1 MDPLVVLIVAVVFTL
16 LVSATCSL
24 MEAALYAVPLPHV
37 RLLAE
42 QELRSGKQLLEFKE
56 DIGRPIAAILI
67 LNTISNTGGASI
79 AGWAGA
85 RVFSEYGVLG
95 FSVIFVLCIL
105 YFSEIFPKT
114 IGVQYARQVSQVMA
128 IPLGIL
134 VRVMGPI
141 IDLSQY
147 AARKFGGES
156 VQPAISEEEVRSMA
170 SLGQE
175 EGVLEDLE
183 GSIITNVLGLDQL
196 MVKDV
201 LTPRVV
207 VFRVPASRTIAEV
220 KGEIEEWTFSRVPLC
235 TEENEDDLKL
245 YVTQRDLYREI
256 MKGNDEATLESL
268 GRPLAIVPELMRVD
282 KLLLQMFENR
292 EHLCAVVD
300 EHGGLAGIITLED
313 IIEELVGQEIVDEYD
328 TVSDLR
334 TFARLLRYVR
344 NKKKK

>member
-1 MDPLVVLIVAVVFTL
+1 MDPLFVLIIVVVLTL
-16 LVSATCSL
+16 LISATCSL

-42 QELRSGKQLLEFKE
+42 QELRSGKKLLEFKE

-85 RVFSEYGVLG
+85 QVFSQSGVVG
-95 FSVIFVLCIL
+95 FSILFVLCIL
-105 YFSEIFPKT
+105 FFSEIFPKT
-114 IGVQYARQVSQVMA
+114 IGVQYARPVSQFVA
-128 IPLGIL
+128 LPLGAL
-134 VRVMGPI
+134 VRVMGPL
-141 IDLSQY
+141 IDLSQFLS
-147 AARKFGGES
+147 RKFGGDS

-170 SLGQE
+170 NLGLE

-196 MVKDV
+196 FVKDV

-207 VFRVPASRTIAEV
+207 VFRVPEARTLGEV
-220 KGEIEEWTFSRVPLC
+220 RRDIEEWNFTRVPLFA
-235 TEENEDDLKL
+235 EENQDDLKT
-245 YVTQRDLYREI
+245 YVIQRDVLREL
-256 MKGNDEATLESL
+256 MKGNDEKTLGSL
-268 GRPLAIVPELMRVD
+268 GRPLTTVPELMRVD

-313 IIEELVGQEIVDEYD
+313 IIEEIVGQEIVDEYD

-344 NKKKK
+344 NKKR